1 MLNWVVLTLQA
12 SLNNWIYGKNRTN
25 LRVPI
30 MFTGIVES
38 LGKVESLQNVGGDIR
53 LRIQTD
59 LDMSDVQLGDSIATN
74 GICLTVIAWG
84 NQWYEADVSLE
95 SIHRTTLSSWKVGQT
110 VNVEKAMLPTTRFGG
125 HIVSGHVDVVGEITV
140 QRQDARSLYFEVTAP
155 PEIAKYLA
163 EKGSITVDGI
173 SLTINH
179 LRGNVLSLNLI
190 PHTAERTNI
199 STWKVGTRV
208 NLEVDVLARYIERLL
223 LGDKAAEHKPESKLS
238 MEFLA
243 QNGFLR

>member
-1 MLNWVVLTLQA
+1 
-12 SLNNWIYGKNRTN
+12 
-25 LRVPI
+25 

-59 LDMSDVQLGDSIATN
+59 LDMSDVHLGDSIATN
-74 GICLTVIAWG
+74 GICLTVIDWG
-84 NQWYEADVSLE
+84 SNWYAADVSRE
-95 SIHRTTLSSWKVGQT
+95 SLNRSTLGSWKAGQA

-125 HIVSGHVDVVGEITV
+125 HIVSGHVDAVGEITV
-140 QRQDARSLYFEVTAP
+140 VRSDARSLYFEVTAP
-155 PEIAKYLA
+155 AEIARYLA
-163 EKGSITVDGI
+163 EKGSVTVDGI

-179 LRGNVLSLNLI
+179 LHGSVISLNLI

-199 STWKVGTRV
+199 GSWKAGTKV

-223 LGDKAAEHKPESKLS
+223 MGDKAAEVTQPSKIS
-238 MEFLA
+238 MDFLA
-243 QNGFLR
+243 ENGFLK